1 MFDGGATDAERLV
14 ALDTSPD
21 AVLLLQRDGLIVY
34 ANPAVSLV
42 YGWTADEMVG
52 TNIADLVDPQ
62 DIVQALES
70 VKAFDAQGVR
80 DRTPGWV
87 GFRRPGGSYELLE
100 IVGNPVTAGD
110 RKLFSIFARRSV
122 NTRVMTD
129 VMTGLSD
136 EPDLERVLAM
146 IPEYMRWA
154 EDAPCI
160 TLVWVGDGGAIGCAG
175 DDLDPRLVG
184 AVAASDDVAP
194 PTPWDRAWSGEEQAG
209 TNDDLPPDL
218 GSLVADTGLDGY
230 EVRPV
235 LVGAEVR
242 ALLTVW
248 GRPSAHPLVVYARRI
263 SMLVKLAALV
273 LRWYDQE
280 RQVRHDAHHD
290 GLTGLLNRRR
300 FYQRIDDLESAS
312 GSDGRSGA
320 RALAAEEPPADAG
333 RAVAVLYVDLDGLKA
348 VNDRLG
354 HAAGDALLVEVS
366 RRLEACSR
374 AGDAVAR
381 LGGDEFAV
389 LCLDCSED
397 AADAVAQRFLAALDE
412 PIVIDGEPIHAG
424 ASVGIAVGTDEV
436 IAALPRRADRALY
449 EAKRAGGRRVVTSD

>member
-1 MFDGGATDAERLV
+1 MFEGGATDAEKLV

-34 ANPAVSLV
+34 ANAAVSLV
-42 YGWTADEMVG
+42 YGWTADQLVG

-62 DIVQALES
+62 DLLQALES

-80 DRTPGWV
+80 DRTPGWI
-87 GFRRPGGSYELLE
+87 GFRRPDGSYELLE
-100 IVGNPVTAGD
+100 IVGNPVDGGG

-122 NTRVMTD
+122 NTRVMTE

-160 TLVWVGDGGAIGCAG
+160 TLVWVDDTGAIGRAG
-175 DDLDPRLVG
+175 DVL
-184 AVAASDDVAP
+184 DVALIGAGGP
-194 PTPWDRAWSGEEQAG
+194 AGPAGDAMPDEPTPWDRAWRGEEQAG
-209 TNDDLPPDL
+209 TNADLPPAL
-218 GSLVADTGLDGY
+218 AGIVAGTELDGF

-235 LVGAEVR
+235 FVGTEVR
-242 ALLTVW
+242 ALLTIW
-248 GRPSAHPLVVYARRI
+248 GRPAAHPLIVYARRI

-300 FYQRIDDLESAS
+300 FYQRIDDLEAAADSELVPPT
-312 GSDGRSGA
+312 DGR
-320 RALAAEEPPADAG
+320 E
-333 RAVAVLYVDLDGLKA
+333 VAVLYVDLDGLKGL
-348 VNDRLG
+348 NDPAR
-354 HAAGDALLVEVS
+354 S
-366 RRLEACSR
+366 RRRRCL
-374 AGDAVAR
+374 AG
-381 LGGDEFAV
+381 G
-389 LCLDCSED
+389 
-397 AADAVAQRFLAALDE
+397 
-412 PIVIDGEPIHAG
+412 GEPPARG
-424 ASVGIAVGTDEV
+424 VLA
-436 IAALPRRADRALY
+436 
-449 EAKRAGGRRVVTSD
+449 GRRCGRPARR